1 MFNIIYLCPQN
12 NESNSM
18 KQPKLLYIVRHGET
32 DFNRERIIQGSG
44 VDTRLNATG
53 HGQAKKF
60 FERYQ
65 DIPFDVLI
73 TSKLRRTH
81 ETMHPFIEKG
91 LPWEQFE
98 EINEM
103 NWGIHEGK
111 KGTPEMIKSYQDMIA
126 QWQIGNFDARLQE
139 GESAAELAHRMQVF
153 VDHVKIRPEEKILV
167 CSHGRAM
174 RCLMCVLKEQPL
186 QKMEEY
192 KHSNTGLYLVRFD
205 GEQFHFELEND
216 TSHLGN

>member
-1 MFNIIYLCPQN
+1 
-12 NESNSM
+12 M

-111 KGTPEMIKSYQDMIA
+111 KGTPEMIKSYQDMNRSVA
-126 QWQIGNFDARLQE
+126 NRQLRCSPPGGGKCRRTGPSDAGICGSR
-139 GESAAELAHRMQVF
+139 
-153 VDHVKIRPEEKILV
+153 
-167 CSHGRAM
+167 
-174 RCLMCVLKEQPL
+174 
-186 QKMEEY
+186 
-192 KHSNTGLYLVRFD
+192 
-205 GEQFHFELEND
+205 
-216 TSHLGN
+216 